1 MGYSPWGCKESDTIY
16 QLNHHPCCADPKNLI
31 CCTIGLFLVA
41 FGWLSFNMVITHVY
55 TQVVEQKRQLV
66 KFMNMIG
73 FIKRLWIKLLE
84 SRNEKKFEIKLSV
97 EIFK

>member
-41 FGWLSFNMVITHVY
+41 FGWLSFNMVITRLHSSCGTKKTISEIY
-55 TQVVEQKRQLV
+55 EYDRFHKETMDKIIR
-66 KFMNMIG
+66 
-73 FIKRLWIKLLE
+73 IKK
-84 SRNEKKFEIKLSV
+84 
-97 EIFK
+97 